1 MSHIPQDS
9 EEILINLYL
18 SAFHDETEYS
28 STLRYQRAEVRL
40 LKFSMAQQGFT
51 LIQHGQILT
60 TLSTQIAQIVNL
72 LSTAQPAT
80 HAADSS
86 SPAPR
91 SLSQVFSPNHGHAVL
106 PSPSESPATITVM
119 STKLSESA
127 PILKALDLYDLI
139 LYT

>member
-1 MSHIPQDS
+1 M
-9 EEILINLYL
+9 
-18 SAFHDETEYS
+18 
-28 STLRYQRAEVRL
+28 
-40 LKFSMAQQGFT
+40 
-51 LIQHGQILT
+51 HGQILT

-91 SLSQVFSPNHGHAVL
+91 SLSQVFSPNHGRAIL

-119 STKLSESA
+119 STKLSESE

-139 LYT
+139 LYTRSFLDRNTRLGVHTTPPSFASGAIPWKFN